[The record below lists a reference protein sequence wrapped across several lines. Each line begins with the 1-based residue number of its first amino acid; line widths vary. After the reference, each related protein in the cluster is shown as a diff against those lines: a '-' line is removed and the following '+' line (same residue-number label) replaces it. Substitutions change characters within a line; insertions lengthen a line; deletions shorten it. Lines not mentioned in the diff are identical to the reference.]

1 MKKFFSDFKKFISR
15 GNIMDMAVGV
25 IIASAFSAIVTA
37 LTNKIIM
44 PLINWLLS
52 AGGENGLE
60 SAYTILKAG
69 YVVDPETG
77 LKTFDLA
84 SSIYIDWGAFIT
96 AIINFLIIAFV
107 LFTIVRVVMKSQGF
121 LKDVETNYKKS
132 KPTKEEK
139 KILAERGVNLK
150 DKVAVKLALE
160 ELRKEEEEKKK
171 AEEAAKPKPETE
183 LDLLKEI
190 KELLKEQVKGKQTNN
205 DVNLKS
211 ENK

>member
-1 MKKFFSDFKKFISR
+1 
-15 GNIMDMAVGV
+15 
-25 IIASAFSAIVTA
+25 
-37 LTNKIIM
+37 
-44 PLINWLLS
+44 
-52 AGGENGLE
+52 
-60 SAYTILKAG
+60 
-69 YVVDPETG
+69 
-77 LKTFDLA
+77 
-84 SSIYIDWGAFIT
+84 
-96 AIINFLIIAFV
+96 
-107 LFTIVRVVMKSQGF
+107 MKSQGF

-150 DKVAVKLALE
+150 DIAAVKLALE

-190 KELLKEQVKGKQTNN
+190 KELLKEQVQGKQTNN
-205 DVNLKS
+205 DVNLES